1 MVQLTGSLNLTLHVS
16 WYSCSQVLPRN
27 LHGYE
32 CTIDTM
38 KFNPCNKSYAHEVH
52 LSESYPTRELSLYV
66 CLLMDGKFGTC
77 IVLCILIY
85 IYIAGK
91 TFKHYSVLQYN
102 LISVPDFR
110 VVKL

>member
-1 MVQLTGSLNLTLHVS
+1 MVQLTDSVNLTLHVS

-27 LHGYE
+27 FHGYK

-38 KFNPCNKSYAHEVH
+38 KLNPCNKSYAHEVH
-52 LSESYPTRELSLYV
+52 LSESYPTRKLSLYV
-66 CLLMDGKFGTC
+66 CLLIDGKFGTC
-77 IVLCILIY
+77 IILCLL
-85 IYIAGK
+85 IAGK
-91 TFKHYSVLQYN
+91 FFKHYSALQYN